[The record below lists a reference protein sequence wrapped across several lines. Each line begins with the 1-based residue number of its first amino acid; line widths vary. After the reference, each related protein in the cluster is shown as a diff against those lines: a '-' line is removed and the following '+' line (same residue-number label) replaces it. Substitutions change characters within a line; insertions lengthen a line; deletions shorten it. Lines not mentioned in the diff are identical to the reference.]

1 MAASEKIQ
9 GIRQF
14 VSNFPLQD
22 ILETAEIVA
31 GFVPVP
37 GLVPVIKVLKTAIKF
52 VPVADKALDT
62 SAKIASNIETA
73 KNAGADAAREKFN
86 SLLEIAMAD
95 GTITEEEQEFL
106 HAKAR
111 EVGIS
116 DDEFEM
122 IIISK
127 K

>member
-14 VSNFPLQD
+14 VSSFPLQE

-52 VPVADKALDT
+52 VPVADKALDA
-62 SAKIASNIETA
+62 SGKIAANIENT
-73 KNAGADAAREKFN
+73 KNAEAKAAREKFDT
-86 SLLEIAMAD
+86 LLDIAIAD
-95 GTITEEEQEFL
+95 GTITDEEKEFL
-106 HAKAR
+106 HAKAQDA
-111 EVGIS
+111 GIS

-127 K
+127 N